1 MKVRPHYF
9 FFRCKWWHLYERKVI
24 IMMNCINCEPC
35 SRHKKEDQKEEFW
48 CDIWKSRLF
57 KAVDGND
64 YCEFYK
70 EDQAKA

>member
-1 MKVRPHYF
+1 
-9 FFRCKWWHLYERKVI
+9 
-24 IMMNCINCEPC
+24 MMNCINCEHC

-48 CDIWKSRLF
+48 CDVWKSRLF
-57 KAVDGND
+57 KVVDGND